1 MSPETTKT
9 SVSPGA
15 LVSNGKSFRMNIF
28 HGMIFVVE
36 FLLAL
41 DLVFWNDEKYLFT
54 PMWGNLL
61 PRFLMLG
68 LDLLGT
74 KGVVFIPKNGGSRSV
89 PRFWLTSSSGISRCK
104 KKGSGEISFRDCV
117 VPKDK
122 HHEKQHRTGV
132 NGRSVDQL
140 CIFKLMYDTSAAGAP
155 NRSTAFRIPVCFESC

>member
-54 PMWGNLL
+54 PM
-61 PRFLMLG
+61 
-68 LDLLGT
+68 
-74 KGVVFIPKNGGSRSV
+74 
-89 PRFWLTSSSGISRCK
+89 
-104 KKGSGEISFRDCV
+104 
-117 VPKDK
+117 
-122 HHEKQHRTGV
+122 
-132 NGRSVDQL
+132 
-140 CIFKLMYDTSAAGAP
+140 
-155 NRSTAFRIPVCFESC
+155 